1 MKNLVDDSVITCD
14 EIIDTA
20 ETIWNISNNEKV
32 NIKWAITVSTLFIS
46 NHLVIDNS
54 YNLLLLHKT
63 SVKTK
68 RHIAILIMQKWRVII
83 N

>member
-68 RHIAILIMQKWRVII
+68 RHIAILIM
-83 N
+83 

>member
-68 RHIAILIMQKWRVII
+68 RHIAMLIMQKWRVII

>member
-1 MKNLVDDSVITCD
+1 MKNLVDDSVITCY

-20 ETIWNISNNEKV
+20 ETIWNISNNKKV

-68 RHIAILIMQKWRVII
+68 RHIAISIM
-83 N
+83 

>member
-1 MKNLVDDSVITCD
+1 MKNLVDDSVVTCY

-20 ETIWNISNNEKV
+20 ETIWNISNNKKV